1 MLFIL
6 DFLLV
11 AVVKEQPGYY
21 SPPDYK
27 RGVFMFEKLPMRLQF
42 FAEDPTPAP
51 DNDGAPEGTDE
62 DNNGKSEKTFTQ
74 AELNDIVKARVNRA
88 LKNKQE
94 EIDQAKSEA
103 AKLAKM
109 NKDQKQEYKL
119 QQTEKRAQDAEAEL
133 ARYKMRDTAKQQLI
147 DGGYD
152 NPTDEDI
159 DLIVTDKAETTKER
173 GEAFLKAYNRIKEN
187 VRQDLLKGKSPRI
200 NGAPATAMTKE
211 QIAKIKD
218 PIKRQKAIKNN
229 MDLYKF

>member
-1 MLFIL
+1 ML
-6 DFLLV
+6 
-11 AVVKEQPGYY
+11 
-21 SPPDYK
+21 
-27 RGVFMFEKLPMRLQF
+27 EKLPMRLQF
-42 FAEDPTPAP
+42 FAEDPTPDP
-51 DNDGAPEGTDE
+51 DNDGAPEGTD
-62 DNNGKSEKTFTQ
+62 DGDNGKSEKTFTQ

-103 AKLAKM
+103 TKLAKM

-173 GEAFLKAYNRIKEN
+173 DEAEVI
-187 VRQDLLKGKSPRI
+187 P
-200 NGAPATAMTKE
+200 
-211 QIAKIKD
+211 
-218 PIKRQKAIKNN
+218 
-229 MDLYKF
+229 